1 VNRCLAAALSN
12 DPWFNLSADL
22 LRKALDITPVDPA
35 HPFELPP
42 TGDTVIDF
50 VNQLGYPEPVE
61 FL

>member
-1 VNRCLAAALSN
+1 MVTNQKKQSVVRCTKDTKEPHLSDIN
-12 DPWFNLSADL
+12 L

-50 VNQLGYPEPVE
+50 VNQLG
-61 FL
+61 